1 MCVRR
6 STIHFKRFLK
16 LNFPA
21 HSRTLIYFEAACCW
35 SYCRVKQTLCHVI
48 FYFFLRFA
56 QGVILNACHWP
67 SCWIYMIPRLYLLI
81 CSAEASSDVKTAAH
95 FTVCG
100 SLFISVCVCVD
111 YTAHLCDH
119 FTLNWRPSHWTRHVT
134 NYYTE
139 SVHVFI
145 CVCVLG
151 VVFDGYNNTGCVI
164 CSIWVGLPVGFWF
177 IMAGQSGK
185 SIQRSAVGDSSAVTC
200 TDRRQS
206 KWFTTTSFR
215 SCDCIPKERGV
226 ISFSHKANL

>member
-1 MCVRR
+1 M
-6 STIHFKRFLK
+6 
-16 LNFPA
+16 
-21 HSRTLIYFEAACCW
+21 
-35 SYCRVKQTLCHVI
+35 HVI
-48 FYFFLRFA
+48 GLHPEYIWSR
-56 QGVILNACHWP
+56 VC
-67 SCWIYMIPRLYLLI
+67 I
-81 CSAEASSDVKTAAH
+81 CSSARQKLPLMWRQRLI
-95 FTVCG
+95 
-100 SLFISVCVCVD
+100 SLCVVLSFHKWVSVCVCVE
-111 YTAHLCDH
+111 YAAHLCDH

-139 SVHVFI
+139 SIHVFV

-215 SCDCIPKERGV
+215 SCNCIPKERGV